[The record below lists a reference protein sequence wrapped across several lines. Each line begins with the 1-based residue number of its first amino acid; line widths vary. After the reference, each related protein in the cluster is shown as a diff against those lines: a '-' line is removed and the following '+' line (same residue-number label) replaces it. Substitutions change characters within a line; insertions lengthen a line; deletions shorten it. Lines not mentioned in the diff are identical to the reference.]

1 VIRSLVWASLRQ
13 RPGRSLLLL
22 FGYALGVG
30 VTVALLSIGDALV
43 EQSRDR
49 DLLGGGDLLV
59 LPAGID
65 LETLRTGGVSSLYF
79 TLDQGRFYYRDVLTG
94 PRFVDDI
101 ESVAPWLEDELLYL
115 EAGGERIA
123 VSGGGQVPSLARAL
137 GAYPDLLEGSWEDS
151 RTDRRWTRPGVAERL
166 REIDAFR
173 PTPPAAAGDST
184 WAEWHYFNVVSPD
197 GSEWIYL
204 TFLAGGDIP
213 DGEWG
218 GRVLLTHV
226 RADGEEQSEFIDLAA
241 ADIQLGFDR
250 PDLVMGDS
258 YVRLRPDGTYEIRA
272 TVPGTHGALAVDL
285 LLDPGPGRYLPP
297 VDVSP
302 GGFPS
307 GYVVPVLR
315 GTANGTVCVAG
326 SCRAWEDASAY
337 HDHNWGVWRDV
348 TWDWG
353 HFEAG
358 DLSILYGGVRQ
369 ATEAGKGRSGGRF
382 AFVMDSLGLAAVLP
396 IRNIEYEWV
405 DDGPVTMHLL
415 AARGQQSLRL
425 DVSVDHWRATE
436 RETDGSGQTFYQ
448 LRGRA
453 EVEGVLVDGVVS
465 TRGTGSFETWST
477 SGEGPT
483 R

>member
-1 VIRSLVWASLRQ
+1 MIPSLVWASMRQ

-22 FGYALGVG
+22 LGYALGVG

-79 TLDQGRFYYRDVLTG
+79 TLDQARFYYREVLTG
-94 PRFVDDI
+94 PRFAGEI
-101 ESVAPWLEDELLYL
+101 EAVAPWLEDELLYL
-115 EAGGERIA
+115 ESGSERIA
-123 VSGGGQVPSLARAL
+123 VSAGGHIPSAAQAL
-137 GAYPDLLEGSWEDS
+137 GASPDLIDGRWEDAEA
-151 RTDRRWTRPGVAERL
+151 DRLWMGPEPAERL

-173 PTPPAAAGDST
+173 PTPQAAAGDST
-184 WAEWHYFNVVSPD
+184 WAEWHYFNLVSPD
-197 GSEWIYL
+197 ESEWIYL
-204 TFLAGGDIP
+204 TFLAGGDVP

-218 GRVLLTHV
+218 GRVLLTYVH
-226 RADGEEQSEFIDLAA
+226 ADGAQQSRFIDVARE
-241 ADIQLGFDR
+241 DIELQFDR
-250 PDLVMGDS
+250 PDLEMGDS

-272 TVPGTHGALAVDL
+272 TVTGGGGELGLEVL
-285 LLDPGPGRYLPP
+285 LEPELHRYLPP
-297 VDVSP
+297 VNVSP

-315 GTANGTVCVAG
+315 GTASGSVCVDG
-326 SCRAWEDASAY
+326 SCSEWENASAY

-369 ATEAGKGRSGGRF
+369 STEDGTDRSGGRF
-382 AFVMDSLGLAAVLP
+382 AFVVDSLGLAATLP
-396 IRNIEYEWV
+396 IRQIEYEWNE
-405 DDGPVTMHLL
+405 DGPTRMRLEASL
-415 AARGQQSLRL
+415 GGQSLRL
-425 DVSVDHWRATE
+425 DVPVDHWLATE
-436 RETDGSGQTFYQ
+436 QEADGRSRMFYQ
-448 LRGRA
+448 LRGTA
-453 EVEGVLVDGVVS
+453 EVDAVLVDGPVS
-465 TRGTGSFETWST
+465 GRGTGSFETWT
-477 SGEGPT
+477 T